1 MGTSSKKI
9 AAIAALST
17 IWPTGVLPQQGGT
30 ASPGGLQMDF
40 GINSKVTVDD
50 NFELNPS
57 SSGTTTIFDN
67 RLSFGLTSIT
77 ASQELRLSGS
87 GVLRYAE
94 IPGRTVSGFEDP
106 RFQFNYKIENSNS
119 RLTADARYR
128 RADREFLDPFQ
139 VEQEEQILDGTG
151 LFTGGGTLTTRNAS
165 VTYETGLNAPLGFRI
180 TGSHAEKQY
189 EDLSILNSRLFDTET
204 DSIDATVSAK
214 LSPVTVM
221 RFNAGHKK
229 YRADDSVQ
237 TERETVDYSI
247 GITQDLDQVWVLDAR
262 LGRTE
267 VDTTDTTGSRTTK
280 GTNGLLKLTRTLAN
294 GSIFA
299 SYDSTVNQNGTR
311 EALRFGRDLQ
321 LPSGNLSASLGVTRT
336 PAGNTGSNAAITYSH
351 ALASSN
357 FNLSLK
363 RDVSTNNNSEEIVD
377 TRLAVGYDYQID
389 AISSLNFSVNY
400 GRSASADDLS
410 TVPTVE
416 RTTLTASYS
425 RALTQDWDLTG
436 GVTLRRRS
444 DTSAPGDAESNSVF
458 VTLDRTFS
466 FRP

>member
-17 IWPTGVLPQQGGT
+17 IWPTSVLPQQGGT
-30 ASPGGLQMDF
+30 AATGGLQVDL
-40 GINSKVTVDD
+40 GINSKITVDD
-50 NFELNPS
+50 NFELQPN

-77 ASQELRLSGS
+77 GTQEFRLTGS

-106 RFQFNYKIENSNS
+106 RVQFNYKIENSNS

-151 LFTGGGTLTTRNAS
+151 LFAGGGTLTTRNAS

-204 DSIDATVSAK
+204 DIIDATVSAK

-221 RFNAGHKK
+221 RFNAGLRQ

-237 TERETVDYSI
+237 TERETIDYSI
-247 GITQDLDQVWVLDAR
+247 GITQDLDQVWVLDAS

-267 VDTTDTTGSRTTK
+267 VETIDTAGTRTTK
-280 GTNGLLKLTRTLAN
+280 GTNSSLRLTRTLSN
-294 GSIFA
+294 GSLFA
-299 SYDSTVNQNGTR
+299 SYDTTVNQNGTR
-311 EALRFGRDLQ
+311 KALRFGRDLQ
-321 LPSGNLSASLGVTRT
+321 LPRGNLSASLGVTET
-336 PAGNTGSNAAITYSH
+336 PAGNTGSNAAITYSE

-357 FNLSLK
+357 LSVSLR
-363 RDVSTNNNSEEIVD
+363 RDVSTNNNSEEIID
-377 TRLAVGYDYQID
+377 TRLILGYAYQID
-389 AISSLNFSVNY
+389 SISSLNFSVNY
-400 GRSASADDLS
+400 GRSESADDLS

-444 DTSAPGDAESNSVF
+444 DTSLSGDAESNSVF

>member
-17 IWPTGVLPQQGGT
+17 IWPSGVLPQQGGT
-30 ASPGGLQMDF
+30 AATGGLQMDF
-40 GINSKVTVDD
+40 GISSKVTVDD
-50 NFELNPS
+50 NFKLQPNA
-57 SSGTTTIFDN
+57 SGTTTIFDN

-87 GVLRYAE
+87 GVLRYAN
-94 IPGRTVSGFEDP
+94 IPGRTASGFEDP
-106 RFQFNYKIENSNS
+106 RLQFNYKIENSNS

-128 RADREFLDPFQ
+128 RSDREFLDPFQ

-151 LFTGGGTLTTRNAS
+151 LFAGGGTITTRDAAI
-165 VTYETGLNAPLGFRI
+165 TYETGLNAPLGFRI
-180 TGSHAEKQY
+180 TGAHAEKRY
-189 EDLSILNSRLFDTET
+189 EDLSILNSRLFNTET

-221 RFNAGHKK
+221 RFNAGLKR
-229 YRADDSVQ
+229 YRADDFVQ
-237 TERETVDYSI
+237 TDRETTDYSI
-247 GITQDLDQVWVLDAR
+247 GVTQDINPVWVLDAR

-267 VDTTDTTGSRTTK
+267 VDTTDTNGNRQTK
-280 GTNGLLKLTRTLAN
+280 GTNSLLKLTRTLSN
-294 GSIFA
+294 GSAFA
-299 SYDSTVNQNGTR
+299 LYDATVNQNGTR
-311 EALRFGRDLQ
+311 KALRFGRDLQ
-321 LPSGNLSASLGVTRT
+321 LPRGNLSASLGLTRT
-336 PAGNTGSNAAITYSH
+336 PAGNTDGNAAITYSH
-351 ALASSN
+351 ALAASN
-357 FNLSLK
+357 FSLSLK
-363 RDVSTNNNSEEIVD
+363 RDVSTNNNDEEIVD
-377 TRLAVGYDYQID
+377 TRLIVGYAYQID
-389 AISSLNFSVNY
+389 TISSLNLSVNY
-400 GRSASADDLS
+400 GRSGSADDLS

-444 DTSAPGDAESNSVF
+444 DTSAPGDAKSNSVF
-458 VTLDRTFS
+458 LTLDRTFS